1 MFDIT
6 SEAVQDTAT
15 LNLSRANGS
24 PMIGEDGKRASITLC
39 GPGSRTY
46 LQAEAETRRRAR
58 AKVDQAG
65 GRITAA
71 MDGTDED
78 EADFLA
84 AITVSFNNF
93 TYPEPE
99 GVKFKTKREQ
109 YVAFYMDDTLG
120 YLHEQVQKFRADW
133 GNFAKG

>member
-15 LNLSRANGS
+15 LDLHRANGS
-24 PMIGEDGKRASITLC
+24 AMIGEDGKRASITLC
-39 GPGSRTY
+39 GPGSQTY
-46 LQAEAETRRRAR
+46 IDAVAETRRRAR
-58 AKVDQAG
+58 QKVERAG
-65 GRITAA
+65 GRVTAA
-71 MDGTDED
+71 MDGKDED

-93 TYPEPE
+93 EYPEPE

-109 YVAFYMDDTLG
+109 YAAFYMDDTLG
-120 YLHEQVQKFRADW
+120 YLREQVQDFRADW
-133 GNFAKG
+133 GNFAKS